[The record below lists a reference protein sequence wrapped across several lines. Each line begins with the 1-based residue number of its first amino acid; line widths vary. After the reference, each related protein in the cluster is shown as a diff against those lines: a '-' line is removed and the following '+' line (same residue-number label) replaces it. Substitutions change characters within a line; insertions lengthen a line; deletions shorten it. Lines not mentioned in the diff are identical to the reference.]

1 MIEKAMASGI
11 NASATTIPESK
22 SPLILDSQCCL
33 QEDGYILKMTSLKRI
48 DLRLFGLIESE
59 KSIPTMGEFG
69 VTLNQVM

>member
-1 MIEKAMASGI
+1 
-11 NASATTIPESK
+11 
-22 SPLILDSQCCL
+22 
-33 QEDGYILKMTSLKRI
+33 MTSLKRI